1 MIMLDTNVISESL
14 RPTPE
19 SNVLDW
25 IDTQAIETLYL
36 SAITVAEL
44 RFGAALL
51 PTGKRKA
58 KLQNSLEN
66 KLLPLFA
73 DRVLPFDIAVTEA
86 YAEVMS
92 QARIAGKAISTAD
105 GYIAA
110 TAAAN
115 NMIIA
120 SRDTS
125 PFIAA
130 GLDVVNPWDIMPP
143 QKTRDRDNTITP

>member
-14 RPTPE
+14 RPAPE
-19 SNVLDW
+19 SRVLDW
-25 IDTQAIETLYL
+25 INKQAIETLYL

-51 PTGKRKA
+51 PSGRRKTR
-58 KLQNSLEN
+58 LRNSLEN
-66 KLLPLFA
+66 KLLPLFSG
-73 DRVLPFDIAVTEA
+73 RVLSFDIAVTEV

-92 QARIAGKAISTAD
+92 QARMAGQSISTAD

-115 NMIIA
+115 GMIIA
-120 SRDTS
+120 TRDTN
-125 PFIAA
+125 PFTAA
-130 GLDVVNPWDIMPP
+130 GLRVINPWEI
-143 QKTRDRDNTITP
+143 QEHNT

>member
-14 RPTPE
+14 RPAPE
-19 SNVLDW
+19 SRVLDW
-25 IDTQAIETLYL
+25 INTQAIETLYL
-36 SAITVAEL
+36 SAISVAEL

-51 PTGKRKA
+51 PSGRRKA
-58 KLQNSLEN
+58 KLRNNLEN

-73 DRVLPFDIAVTEA
+73 GRVLPFDFAVTEA

-92 QARIAGKAISTAD
+92 QTRMAGQSISTAD

-115 NMIIA
+115 GMIIA
-120 SRDTS
+120 TRDTN
-125 PFIAA
+125 PFSAA
-130 GLDVVNPWDIMPP
+130 GLEVINPWDI
-143 QKTRDRDNTITP
+143 

>member
-1 MIMLDTNVISESL
+1 MIILDTNVISEAL

-19 SNVLDW
+19 SRVLDW
-25 IDTQAIETLYL
+25 VNTQAIETLYL
-36 SAITVAEL
+36 SAISVAEL

-51 PTGKRKA
+51 PSGRRKA
-58 KLQNSLEN
+58 KLRNSLEN

-73 DRVLPFDIAVTEA
+73 ERVLPFDFAVTDA

-92 QARIAGKAISTAD
+92 QARMAGRSISTAD

-115 NMIIA
+115 GMIIA
-120 SRDTS
+120 TRDTN
-125 PFIAA
+125 PFVAA
-130 GLDVVNPWDIMPP
+130 GLQVVNPWEIE
-143 QKTRDRDNTITP
+143 

>member
-14 RPTPE
+14 RPAPE
-19 SNVLDW
+19 SRVLDW
-25 IDTQAIETLYL
+25 INTQAIETLYL
-36 SAITVAEL
+36 SAISVAEL

-51 PTGKRKA
+51 PPGKRKT
-58 KLQNSLEN
+58 KLRNNLEN
-66 KLLPLFA
+66 KLLPLFTG
-73 DRVLPFDIAVTEA
+73 RVLPFDFAVTEA

-92 QARIAGKAISTAD
+92 RARMSGQSISTAD

-115 NMIIA
+115 KMIIA

-125 PFIAA
+125 PFAAA
-130 GLDVVNPWDIMPP
+130 GLEVINPWE
-143 QKTRDRDNTITP
+143 TT

>member
-19 SNVLDW
+19 SRVLEW
-25 IDTQAIETLYL
+25 INTQAIETLYL
-36 SAITVAEL
+36 SAISVAEL

-51 PTGKRKA
+51 PSGRRKD
-58 KLQNSLEN
+58 KLQNRLED

-73 DRVLPFDIAVTEA
+73 GRILPLNVAVTKT
-86 YAEVMS
+86 YAELMS
-92 QARIAGKAISTAD
+92 QARMAGRSISTAD

-115 NMIIA
+115 GMIIA
-120 SRDTS
+120 TRDTN
-125 PFIAA
+125 PFAAA
-130 GLDVVNPWDIMPP
+130 GLEVINPWE
-143 QKTRDRDNTITP
+143 TT

>member
-14 RPTPE
+14 RPMPE
-19 SNVLDW
+19 PRVLDW
-25 IDTQAIETLYL
+25 VNTQVMETLYL

-73 DRVLPFDIAVTEA
+73 DRILSFDIAVTEA
-86 YAEVMS
+86 YAEVVS
-92 QARIAGKAISTAD
+92 RARIAGNAISVAD

-115 NMIIA
+115 SMVIA
-120 SRDTS
+120 TRDTS

-130 GLDVVNPWDIMPP
+130 GLEVVNPWE
-143 QKTRDRDNTITP
+143 TR